1 MSYDLPK
8 RVEQYKGDASVVSW
22 STLVSLL
29 ILDNCKKISR
39 DKPTDLYF
47 YPEKHRNTIQMAENH
62 LLVQKLHHHKP

>member
-8 RVEQYKGDASVVSW
+8 SRTIQRGGISCHMFNI
-22 STLVSLL
+22 VSLL
-29 ILDNCKKISR
+29 ILENCKKISR
-39 DKPTDLYF
+39 DKPDLYF